1 MSDRYLGT
9 MFVVGK
15 GKSATTV
22 TAPDVVIQ
30 EGTGIIIKGT
40 VLDLSPAQ
48 PNTPCVS
55 KDSMS
60 TWMAYLHDQWP
71 IDGFTHNET
80 ITGVPVTLTALG
92 ADGSSIDLGT
102 VTTDGY
108 YGTFSKTWTPPTEGD
123 YKIIASFMGDDSYV
137 SSSASTAVSVGPAP
151 SQTTEPQPTTVVD
164 NTPLFYALIGGVA
177 AIIIAVAVATVLILR
192 KR

>member
-1 MSDRYLGT
+1 

-22 TAPDVVIQ
+22 TAPNTVIPKGNGIVIQ
-30 EGTGIIIKGT
+30 GT
-40 VLDLSPAQ
+40 VLDKSPAQ
-48 PNTPCVS
+48 PDTPCVS

-60 TWMAYLHDQWP
+60 TWMAYLHWQWP

-80 ITGVPVTLTALG
+80 ITGVPVSLTAL
-92 ADGSSIDLGT
+92 ASDGSSIDIGT

-108 YGTFSKTWTPPTEGD
+108 YGTFSKTWAPPAEGD
-123 YKIIASFMGDDSYV
+123 YKVLASFAGDESYG

-151 SQTTEPQPTTVVD
+151 STGTTQPVATTFD
-164 NTPLFYALIGGVA
+164 YAPLYYAVA
-177 AIIIAVAVATVLILR
+177 AAAIAIVIAIAIVGVLILR